1 MKKEIY
7 STNEN
12 ENGNEDNEKEDD
24 ENKLYSNN
32 KLTRLELS
40 EIRNKLLIQ
49 RKNFAKR
56 LFYFWIFIIVFS
68 LIFYFRYSIPTKQ
81 KDKTENKIFINKE
94 TEQIPKPKE
103 KIEDKKVNELDNA
116 DINKYITNNNYTI
129 GVAFVFESLFGNGIG
144 RMLSLLLNELSKFEK
159 YDLYLITKGTYRLD
173 FKYDKKVKTV
183 NIYGNKTEIEKFN
196 KNSNVK
202 YYVLQNELD
211 TNKIN
216 WYKSL
221 GKKVID
227 IMHGVYLSAL
237 YSNSTGVY
245 KVWKNHFLFDAYIQ
259 VIADDYYVYKKLG
272 MNNTFYIPNM
282 YTYDASK
289 TPNSNLTYKNLMIM
303 GRENDRIKGGYY
315 GIKAMYEIVKEVPD
329 AKLYFISS
337 DYRINTLK
345 GVIEELNL
353 TKNIEIVSYVENI
366 SLYFLNSSVLLYPSK
381 SESFP
386 MVMNEGKAHGLP
398 IVAFNVSYSPS
409 YQKGVILV
417 DMLNYTQMGKEAIKL
432 LKDYDY
438 RKRKGMEAKLSLK
451 EYSNEETANKWDRL
465 FSILDKDDPIAYKK
479 LQEYTYEK
487 YYDEEKARE
496 RLESNYNFGKKY
508 NKYFCCHTFNDMLNL
523 TYLNN
528 IHGCK
533 NQSLCK

>member
-1 MKKEIY
+1 MNKEIY

-12 ENGNEDNEKEDD
+12 ENGNEDNEREDD
-24 ENKLYSNN
+24 ENKLYLNN

-173 FKYDKKVKTV
+173 FKYDKKVISL
-183 NIYGNKTEIEKFN
+183 NIYGNKTEIEKFD
-196 KNSNVK
+196 KSSNVK
-202 YYVLQNELD
+202 YYVLHNEID
-211 TNKIN
+211 PNVIK
-216 WYKSL
+216 WFKSF

-329 AKLYFISS
+329 AKLYFISP
-337 DYRINTLK
+337 DPRLKFLK

-366 SLYFLNSSVLLYPSK
+366 SFYFLNCSVLLYPSK

-417 DMLNYTQMGKEAIKL
+417 DMLNYTQMAKEAIKL

-438 RKRKGMEAKLSLK
+438 RKRKGIEAKLSLN
-451 EYSNEETANKWDRL
+451 EYSNEETANKWDKL

-508 NKYFCCHTFNDMLNL
+508 NKYFCCHTFISQKYILLLYKRYIFIKGLM
-523 TYLNN
+523 
-528 IHGCK
+528 IC
-533 NQSLCK
+533 

>member
-329 AKLYFISS
+329 AKLYFISP
-337 DYRINTLK
+337 DPRLKFLK

-438 RKRKGMEAKLSLK
+438 RKRKGMEAKLSLN
-451 EYSNEETANKWDRL
+451 EYSNEETANKWDKL

-528 IHGCK
+528 IKGCK

>member
-12 ENGNEDNEKEDD
+12 ENGNEDYEKEDD

-32 KLTRLELS
+32 KLNRIELS
-40 EIRNKLLIQ
+40 EIRNKFIIQ
-49 RKNFAKR
+49 RKNFTKR

-68 LIFYFRYSIPTKQ
+68 LIFYFRYSIPPKQ
-81 KDKTENKIFINKE
+81 KNKTEIKIFYNKE
-94 TEQIPKPKE
+94 TEKPPIPKE
-103 KIEDKKVNELDNA
+103 KIEEKKINKLDNV
-116 DINKYITNNNYTI
+116 DINKYITNNNYKI
-129 GVAFVFESLFGNGIG
+129 GIAFVFESMFGNGIG
-144 RMLSLLLNELSKFEK
+144 RMLSLLFNELSKFEK
-159 YDLYLITKGTYRLD
+159 YDLYLITKNTYSLD
-173 FKYDKKVKTV
+173 FKYDKKVISL
-183 NIYGNKTEIEKFN
+183 NIYENKTEIEKFD

-202 YYVLQNELD
+202 YYVLHNELD
-211 TNKIN
+211 ANKIK

-227 IMHGVYLSAL
+227 IMHGVYLSCV

-245 KVWKNHFLFDAYIQ
+245 KVWKNHFLYDAFIQ

-337 DYRINTLK
+337 DYRLNFLK

-353 TKNIEIVSYVENI
+353 TKNIEIVSFVQNI
-366 SLYFLNSSVLLYPSK
+366 SIYFLNSSVLLYPSK

-417 DMLNYTQMGKEAIKL
+417 DMLNYTQMAKEAIKL
-432 LKDYDY
+432 LNDYDY
-438 RKRKGMEAKLSLK
+438 RKRKGMEAKLSLN

-508 NKYFCCHTFNDMLNL
+508 NKYFCCHTFNDLCNL
-523 TYLNN
+523 TYINN
-528 IHGCK
+528 IHGCH

>member
-1 MKKEIY
+1 
-7 STNEN
+7 
-12 ENGNEDNEKEDD
+12 
-24 ENKLYSNN
+24 
-32 KLTRLELS
+32 
-40 EIRNKLLIQ
+40 
-49 RKNFAKR
+49 
-56 LFYFWIFIIVFS
+56 
-68 LIFYFRYSIPTKQ
+68 
-81 KDKTENKIFINKE
+81 
-94 TEQIPKPKE
+94 
-103 KIEDKKVNELDNA
+103 
-116 DINKYITNNNYTI
+116 
-129 GVAFVFESLFGNGIG
+129 
-144 RMLSLLLNELSKFEK
+144 
-159 YDLYLITKGTYRLD
+159 
-173 FKYDKKVKTV
+173 
-183 NIYGNKTEIEKFN
+183 
-196 KNSNVK
+196 
-202 YYVLQNELD
+202 
-211 TNKIN
+211 
-216 WYKSL
+216 
-221 GKKVID
+221 
-227 IMHGVYLSAL
+227 
-237 YSNSTGVY
+237 
-245 KVWKNHFLFDAYIQ
+245 
-259 VIADDYYVYKKLG
+259 

-337 DYRINTLK
+337 DYRINSLK

-438 RKRKGMEAKLSLK
+438 RKRKGMEAKLSLN
-451 EYSNEETANKWDRL
+451 EYSNEETANKWDKL

-479 LQEYTYEK
+479 LQDYTYEK

-528 IHGCK
+528 IKGCK

>member
-1 MKKEIY
+1 MNKEIY

-12 ENGNEDNEKEDD
+12 ENGNEDNEREDD
-24 ENKLYSNN
+24 ENKLYLNN

-337 DYRINTLK
+337 DYRINSLK

-438 RKRKGMEAKLSLK
+438 RKRKGMEAKLSLN

-528 IHGCK
+528 IKGCK

>member
-1 MKKEIY
+1 MNKEIY

-12 ENGNEDNEKEDD
+12 ENGNEDNEREDD
-24 ENKLYSNN
+24 ENKLYLNN

-329 AKLYFISS
+329 AKLYFISP
-337 DYRINTLK
+337 DPRLKFLK
-345 GVIEELNL
+345 GVIEDLNL

-438 RKRKGMEAKLSLK
+438 RKRKGMEAKLSLN

-479 LQEYTYEK
+479 LQDYTYEK

>member
-1 MKKEIY
+1 MNKEIY

-12 ENGNEDNEKEDD
+12 ENGNEDNEREDD
-24 ENKLYSNN
+24 ENKLYLNN

-94 TEQIPKPKE
+94 TEQIQKPKE
-103 KIEDKKVNELDNA
+103 KIEDKKINELDNA

-337 DYRINTLK
+337 DYRINSLK

-438 RKRKGMEAKLSLK
+438 RKRKGMEAKLSLN
-451 EYSNEETANKWDRL
+451 EYSNEETANKWDKL

-479 LQEYTYEK
+479 LQDYTYEK

-528 IHGCK
+528 IKGCK

>member
-451 EYSNEETANKWDRL
+451 EYSNEETANKWDKL

-479 LQEYTYEK
+479 LQDYTYEK

>member
-1 MKKEIY
+1 MEREIY
-7 STNEN
+7 STIEN
-12 ENGNEDNEKEDD
+12 ENGNEDYEKEDD

-32 KLTRLELS
+32 KINRKELS
-40 EIRNKLLIQ
+40 EIRKNLSIQ
-49 RKNFAKR
+49 RKNFTKR
-56 LFYFWIFIIVFS
+56 LFYFWMFIIIFS
-68 LIFYFRYSIPTKQ
+68 FIFYFRYSMPSSQ
-81 KDKTENKIFINKE
+81 INK
-94 TEQIPKPKE
+94 TKIKIYYDNDAIKLPKPKE
-103 KIEDKKVNELDNA
+103 NIEDKKINKLGNI
-116 DINKYITNNNYTI
+116 DINNYKI
-129 GVAFVFESLFGNGIG
+129 GVAFVFESMYANGIG
-144 RMLSLLLNELSKFEK
+144 RMLSLLFNELSKFEK
-159 YDLYLITKGTYRLD
+159 YDLYLIVKDTYRLD
-173 FKYDKKVKTV
+173 FKYDKKVNIV
-183 NIYGNKTEIEKFN
+183 NIYGNKTEIEKFD
-196 KNSNVK
+196 KSSNVK
-202 YYVLQNELD
+202 YYVLHNEID
-211 TNKIN
+211 PNVIK
-216 WYKSL
+216 WYKSF

-227 IMHGVYLSAL
+227 IMHGVYLSSV

-272 MNNTFYIPNM
+272 MNNTFYIPNL

-315 GIKAMYEIVKEVPD
+315 GIKAMYEIVKEIPD
-329 AKLYFISS
+329 AKLYFISP
-337 DYRINTLK
+337 DTRIKFLK

-353 TKNIEIVSYVENI
+353 TKNIEIMSYVENI
-366 SLYFLNSSVLLYPSK
+366 SLYFLNSSVLIYPSK

-417 DMLNYTQMGKEAIKL
+417 DMLNYTQMAKEAIKL

-438 RKRKGMEAKLSLK
+438 RKRKGIEAKLSLN
-451 EYSNEETANKWDRL
+451 EYSNEETVNKWDRL

-479 LQEYTYEK
+479 LQDYTYEK

-496 RLESNYNFGKKY
+496 RLESKQGK
-508 NKYFCCHTFNDMLNL
+508 DLNL
-523 TYLNN
+523 IIILGKN
-528 IHGCK
+528 ITNIFVVIPLMIC
-533 NQSLCK
+533 

>member
-1 MKKEIY
+1 MKYQKEG
-7 STNEN
+7 STNEWRN
-12 ENGNEDNEKEDD
+12 
-24 ENKLYSNN
+24 
-32 KLTRLELS
+32 TLS
-40 EIRNKLLIQ
+40 
-49 RKNFAKR
+49 KR
-56 LFYFWIFIIVFS
+56 LIYFWIFIIVLS
-68 LIFYFRYSIPTKQ
+68 LIFYFRYSIPVNQQNKTKIIIYY
-81 KDKTENKIFINKE
+81 DNE
-94 TEQIPKPKE
+94 TGALPQPKE
-103 KIEDKKVNELDNA
+103 IIEDKIKINELNDTN
-116 DINKYITNNNYTI
+116 INKYLTNNSSKI
-129 GVAFVFESLFGNGIG
+129 GVAFVFEQMFGNGIG
-144 RMLSLLLNELSKFEK
+144 RMLSILFNELSKYEK
-159 YDLYLITKGTYRLD
+159 YDLYLITKGTYQLD
-173 FKYDKKVKTV
+173 FKYDRKVKV
-183 NIYGNKTEIEKFN
+183 LNIFGNKTKIEKFD
-196 KNSNVK
+196 KSSNVK
-202 YYVLQNELD
+202 YYVLHNEID
-211 TNKIN
+211 EKKIK

-227 IMHGVYLSAL
+227 IMHGVYLSSV
-237 YSNSTGVY
+237 YSNSTGVFS
-245 KVWKNHFLFDAYIQ
+245 VWKNHFLFDAYIQ

-282 YTYDASK
+282 YTFDPAK

-337 DYRINTLK
+337 DFRIKFLK
-345 GVIEELNL
+345 EVIGNL
-353 TKNIEIVSYVENI
+353 SLTNNVEVISYVQNI
-366 SLYFLNSSVLLYPSK
+366 SKYFLNASVLLCPSK

-417 DMLNYTQMGKEAIKL
+417 DMLNYTQMAKEAIKL

-438 RKRKGMEAKLSLK
+438 RKKKGIEAKLSLN

-465 FSILDKDDPIAYKK
+465 FSVLDKDDPIAYKK
-479 LQEYTYEK
+479 LQNYTYER

-508 NKYFCCHTFNDMLNL
+508 NKYFCCHSFNDLLNL
-523 TYLNN
+523 TYINH
-528 IHGCK
+528 IKGCK